1 GMLAPLDRRP
11 EAEEKKSKGSA
22 ASSQRQASKPE
33 VPLVDIRS
41 EAILGDTL
49 EPLKSVHIPVIEET
63 NSMKPGSDSVSI
75 SNLEGEGVS
84 EDEKSEGEVHPIT
97 STVPNEVR
105 KMESGSNEGQDS
117 DKVDAKVEDGKSE
130 VEDPDGGVAIL
141 GSPPLRRTM
150 SVVVSGTETVKGP
163 DFEEDVTYSEVVGSV
178 EDGIETEDAVP
189 CLDAKLGKPNQVLV
203 EIPHML
209 GVYSDSGAIREG
221 QVDAGNKV
229 NGSTHQPIFQSQGA
243 VLSGARVM
251 PPAVGQTGQTV
262 GQATSQSFFPS
273 KTIGAEREQITS
285 SPTIDA
291 GSSSVTTASSSSPT
305 TSLPSPTAFETEIS
319 KIAESEPSFASF
331 RDAPATGTDCLSSFP
346 STLVKRTGIASSLA
360 TVPIDPRYVDSGLVW
375 ALVAESWGFFRFH
388 ALSLVPNLFWP
399 GYYMIDEVAYV

>member
-1 GMLAPLDRRP
+1 MLAPLDRRP

-75 SNLEGEGVS
+75 SNLEGDGVS

-130 VEDPDGGVAIL
+130 VEVPDGGVAIL

-262 GQATSQSFFPS
+262 GNSWANIVTNDVH
-273 KTIGAEREQITS
+273 KT
-285 SPTIDA
+285 
-291 GSSSVTTASSSSPT
+291 
-305 TSLPSPTAFETEIS
+305 L
-319 KIAESEPSFASF
+319 
-331 RDAPATGTDCLSSFP
+331 
-346 STLVKRTGIASSLA
+346 
-360 TVPIDPRYVDSGLVW
+360 
-375 ALVAESWGFFRFH
+375 
-388 ALSLVPNLFWP
+388 
-399 GYYMIDEVAYV
+399 DEK

>member
-1 GMLAPLDRRP
+1 MLAPLDRRP

-75 SNLEGEGVS
+75 SNLEGDGVS

-130 VEDPDGGVAIL
+130 VEVPDGGVAIL

-189 CLDAKLGKPNQVLV
+189 CLDAKLGKPNQVPLNIDNFDSMSSAVISSGNVRNKDVGFEKGVVPSVKHPPKVANLDDFAAAHEVLDEMSKQVLV

-262 GQATSQSFFPS
+262 GGMGLAPIIFGYLVLSQGCVSGFEAGGGVSNDCSVRKTSVSHAP
-273 KTIGAEREQITS
+273 
-285 SPTIDA
+285 
-291 GSSSVTTASSSSPT
+291 
-305 TSLPSPTAFETEIS
+305 
-319 KIAESEPSFASF
+319 AESGPPLACSLIPWAV
-331 RDAPATGTDCLSSFP
+331 LH
-346 STLVKRTGIASSLA
+346 LV
-360 TVPIDPRYVDSGLVW
+360 
-375 ALVAESWGFFRFH
+375 H
-388 ALSLVPNLFWP
+388 
-399 GYYMIDEVAYV
+399 

>member
-1 GMLAPLDRRP
+1 MLAPLDRRP

-75 SNLEGEGVS
+75 SNLEGDGVS

-163 DFEEDVTYSEVVGSV
+163 DFEEDVTNSEVVGSV

-189 CLDAKLGKPNQVLV
+189 CLDAKLGKPNQVPLNIDNFDSMSSAVISSGNVRNKDVGFEKGVVPSVKHLPKVANLDDFAAAHEVLDEMSKQVLV

-262 GQATSQSFFPS
+262 GNSWANIVTNDVHKTLDEKVKHKAEFPRLNLRSGSKLEFFC
-273 KTIGAEREQITS
+273 A
-285 SPTIDA
+285 
-291 GSSSVTTASSSSPT
+291 
-305 TSLPSPTAFETEIS
+305 
-319 KIAESEPSFASF
+319 
-331 RDAPATGTDCLSSFP
+331 
-346 STLVKRTGIASSLA
+346 
-360 TVPIDPRYVDSGLVW
+360 
-375 ALVAESWGFFRFH
+375 
-388 ALSLVPNLFWP
+388 
-399 GYYMIDEVAYV
+399 